1 MDDSTKILTAG
12 ARGETAVM
20 RPAPHLTHLPR
31 NESRPAPRRPRC
43 VALAWA
49 APDRSA
55 ARPGRLALSALLLL
69 VAVAFA
75 VPAQAQTVP
84 VITIAAGGTFND
96 TSDGDNTP
104 VTTGSSVTEGQAA
117 GFTLSRTGST
127 TAALPVNVSVTET
140 GRVVFRPPS
149 SVTFAVGASTA
160 TLIVR
165 TTSNSFDAPDSVV
178 TATVTA
184 STASTA
190 TYTVGTSA
198 SATVTVLD
206 DDTRGVTVSPT
217 ALTVTEGAT
226 GTYTV
231 VLDSVPIV
239 NDDPTGGFARVR
251 VTLSSSNRAVTVS
264 PATLLFLTRTWAT
277 PQTVTVTAVQDT
289 DADDDSATISHTVRH
304 VNTPLAGDYDSVTAA
319 DVTVTVPDDDKD
331 KPVVTIEPWGSP
343 PTEGRNAAFRVSRGV
358 PRTGTWRE
366 ALTVQVRLTETG
378 RMLGTVPTSVTI
390 PWRGSYG
397 HFEVP
402 TLDDTVEE
410 TDSVVTATV
419 IADTASLYRVETP
432 SFAMWTVLD
441 NDGPG
446 VTVSPLALTVTEGAT
461 GTPYAVKLNTQPTG
475 DVTVTPSSSNPAV
488 TVSPATLAFTTSN
501 WAATQTVTVTADADA
516 ADDSATISHVV
527 AGYGSVTAANV
538 SVTVRDDDNGGTDL
552 TPPVFTGATVNGST
566 LTLTYNEPLDG
577 ASVPAASDFAVTA
590 AGSSTTVQGVGV
602 AGSAVTLTLAT
613 AVEAN
618 QAVTLAYTPGAN
630 PIQDAAGNDAALLS
644 RQTVT
649 NNARAQGTVATDRAA
664 LVALYNATGGANWTN
679 NTNWLTNEALS
690 EWHGVTTDVSGRVT
704 HLALGQN
711 GLTGDPGGAGKLG
724 QASRSWGQ

>member
-1 MDDSTKILTAG
+1 MDDSTKSLTAG
-12 ARGETAVM
+12 ARGETAIM

-84 VITIAAGGTFND
+84 VITIAAGGTFDD
-96 TSDGDNTP
+96 TSDGTDSN
-104 VTTGSSVTEGQAA
+104 VTTGSSVTEGRAA

-127 TAALPVNVSVTET
+127 TAALTVNVSVTET
-140 GRVVFRPPS
+140 GYAVFRPPS

-165 TTSNSFDAPDSVV
+165 TTLNSVDAADSVV

-190 TYTVGTSA
+190 TYTVGTPA

-239 NDDPTGGFARVR
+239 NDNPTDFARVR

-304 VNTPLAGDYDSVTAA
+304 VNTPFAGDYDSVTAA
-319 DVTVTVPDDDKD
+319 DVTVTVPDDDKAL
-331 KPVVTIEPWGSP
+331 PVVTIEPWGSP

-461 GTPYAVKLNTQPTG
+461 GTTYAVKLNTQPTG

-501 WAATQTVTVTADADA
+501 WAATQTVTVTAEPDADA
-516 ADDSATISHVV
+516 ADDSATISHAV

-538 SVTVRDDDNGGTDL
+538 SVTVRDDDNGGTDA
-552 TPPVFTGATVNGST
+552 TPPLLTGATVDGST
-566 LTLTYNEPLDG
+566 LVLTYDEPLDG
-577 ASVPAASDFAVTA
+577 ASVPAAGAFAVTA
-590 AGSSTTVQGVGV
+590 AGSAITVQGVGV

-630 PIQDAAGNDAALLS
+630 PIQDAAGNDAAPLS

-649 NNARAQGTVATDRAA
+649 NNTADVTPPTDRAA
-664 LVALYNATGGANWTN
+664 LVALYNATGGANWKHK
-679 NTNWLTNEALS
+679 TNWLTNEALS
-690 EWHGVTTDVSGRVT
+690 EWQGVRTDVSGRVA
-704 HLALGQN
+704 HLA
-711 GLTGDPGGAGKLG
+711 
-724 QASRSWGQ
+724 SRQ

>member
-1 MDDSTKILTAG
+1 MDDSTKSLTAG
-12 ARGETAVM
+12 ARGETAIM

-75 VPAQAQTVP
+75 VPAQAQTTP
-84 VITIAAGGTFND
+84 VITIAAGGTFD
-96 TSDGDNTP
+96 DQGDGTNSN
-104 VTTGSSVTEGQAA
+104 VTTGSSVTEGRAA

-127 TAALPVNVSVTET
+127 TATLTVNVSVTET

-165 TTSNSFDAPDSVV
+165 TAFDSVDAADSVV

-190 TYTVGTSA
+190 TYTVGTPA

-217 ALTVTEGAT
+217 ALTLIEGAT
-226 GTYTV
+226 GIYTV
-231 VLDSVPIV
+231 VLDSAPIV
-239 NDDPTGGFARVR
+239 NDNPTDFARVR

-304 VNTPLAGDYDSVTAA
+304 VNTPFAGDYDSVTAA
-319 DVTVTVPDDDKD
+319 DVTVTVPDDDKAL
-331 KPVVTIEPWGSP
+331 PVVTIEPWGSP

-358 PRTGTWRE
+358 PRTGSWRE
-366 ALTVQVRLTETG
+366 ALTVQLRFTETG

-419 IADTASLYRVETP
+419 IADTASPYRVETP

-441 NDGPG
+441 NDGP
-446 VTVSPLALTVTEGAT
+446 
-461 GTPYAVKLNTQPTG
+461 
-475 DVTVTPSSSNPAV
+475 PA
-488 TVSPATLAFTTSN
+488 
-501 WAATQTVTVTADADA
+501 
-516 ADDSATISHVV
+516 I
-527 AGYGSVTAANV
+527 
-538 SVTVRDDDNGGTDL
+538 
-552 TPPVFTGATVNGST
+552 TGAAVNGST
-566 LTLTYNEPLDG
+566 LILTYGKALDG
-577 ASVPAASDFAVTA
+577 ASVPAAGAFVVTA
-590 AGSSTTVQGVGV
+590 D
-602 AGSAVTLTLAT
+602 GSAITVTGVSITGSTVTLTLAT
-613 AVEAN
+613 AVEAG
-618 QAVTLAYTPGAN
+618 QTVTLAYTPGAN

-649 NNARAQGTVATDRAA
+649 NN
-664 LVALYNATGGANWTN
+664 TGG
-679 NTNWLTNEALS
+679 
-690 EWHGVTTDVSGRVT
+690 TTDVTPPTLSGVT
-704 HLALGQN
+704 QLFFCN
-711 GLTGDPGGAGKLG
+711 LTESDLKQDSPVG
-724 QASRSWGQ
+724 